1 MYQAIVVA
9 CMITN
14 MEICITFEGQQW
26 FEIERT
32 CKVRALDMAS
42 DVHKYYKGYKAVKYN
57 CRALPNGILSK

>member
-9 CMITN
+9 CMIAN
-14 MEICITFEGQQW
+14 VKICVTFEGQQW
-26 FEIERT
+26 FDTERA

-42 DVHKYYKGYKAVKYN
+42 DVHEYYKGYKAVKYN